1 MVKRF
6 FYLQFIAN
14 LLMMFDMGILPAC
27 TVIMMEELKMPNS
40 TFGMLGSMVYV
51 GQVVGSFLAAFF
63 LQTRNT
69 KLVLCLCV
77 ILNVIFLLMFTFA
90 NQTWLMVLC
99 RVLTGLFQVFLWI
112 YLPVW
117 ADLFGNEQ

>member
-1 MVKRF
+1 
-6 FYLQFIAN
+6 
-14 LLMMFDMGILPAC
+14 MFDMGILPAC

-77 ILNVIFLLMFTFA
+77 ILNVIFLLMFTFTK
-90 NQTWLMVLC
+90 QTWLMVLC

>member
-1 MVKRF
+1 
-6 FYLQFIAN
+6 
-14 LLMMFDMGILPAC
+14 MFDMGILPAC

-77 ILNVIFLLMFTFA
+77 ILNVIFLLMFTFT